1 MPKVEFNKI
10 PQIKIGE
17 NGSPGKAFGGLIYSS
32 SLQIGVNGEPTRLT
46 LNIVPD
52 DSESVGGDE
61 RTVPRDFSITSRAL
75 KEVNRQ
81 SIFIGDDIEMKNMIP
96 VSYSKTK
103 DIGDKVLS
111 VVYTDGSV
119 LFDKVF
125 VGLINRHYQA
135 KTSNEFEYTI
145 RFDALCNSRHGKE
158 FASSNKPEVQG
169 QCDGKETKLISQMVL
184 DNEIYGTPQDAS
196 KYWVESGDLPVWVKN
211 KATGELDDDG
221 NEITFSGAEIKR
233 TYLKAGDANKN
244 YEIFLPPE
252 GGDTEMQPKVGKSWA
267 DNLYDGALVVLGREE
282 FKESVCDAAM
292 NVSYSFSDLL
302 SAIKGLGIKI
312 SKAVD
317 EDGNDLEADSLFD
330 RNDQYFRSYSGTL
343 KEVLQK
349 WCSDMAFGFNFDYKA
364 QVPTIVG
371 VDLTEKGK
379 IDLDKVQKII
389 TNSEAGPRGSS
400 VVDGEGNALSGEDGS
415 TTERNYVI
423 ESSEENVSSEETYQQ
438 VYLSQYIKGS
448 KQRENAHKSVTQDW
462 FTNVDYIRLLGK
474 FGYRVQWGD
483 TALENPY
490 SLPVGSISPILHF
503 QDRVLFRT
511 AVEFMTSCGLMK
523 YNESLRTIFNM
534 RLAIAHSMQK
544 PKYRLVE
551 EDNTAESPF
560 SKFVPLGITGVVPL
574 TWTAGLG
581 PGGRKRIT
589 ENDYSIIADTI
600 NWDEKIQ
607 ERLQRGFVVK
617 NQGNLDPVYEFSAF
631 LGVYDR
637 SMEVRFSRLEQ
648 LIADFWGKIYRTGHT
663 YNAAHWECS
672 NTHRRDENVQYDPP
686 AGWSS
691 MYQEHTIGAVKD
703 ILENVVDLLRGDAYG
718 TDFLRTLEDAQQKL
732 FEACETSKDKREQAG
747 FYWFER
753 ADATWGTQS
762 SDVQR
767 MLNPWVLEMDPDSEA
782 ISTGGRKRANL
793 VQDYLPEAVPI
804 PGLAKAII
812 LADTNI
818 SNSLRTLMNSSKGE
832 LFLFFVPG
840 VQSSEVTPSGI
851 MINKGIDVT
860 DLGQISIRGS
870 GLSADTEYNIRRFGR
885 NYPCSSGTSLA
896 LQNTSKSCTGAG
908 DINAPG
914 YNRNYTSRNL
924 HEELSLLTNMCEKKA
939 AQELKFEEECKTICE
954 RSLLEDACGKCAE
967 DEIDFENKFNNKI
980 VSTPQGYVFCDAF
993 TLIRKNLPINGER
1006 WFYSDEEH
1014 DARGLNLLSSLKV
1027 IYPSRNSHGV
1037 VRKFISNISSISSG
1051 NRLVLGGQIGKNS
1064 TRRIRFLEKNV
1075 TGDLEQYYEG
1085 RDADSQQML
1094 NGKTPF
1100 TAEQI
1105 RLLLLSTDG
1114 DPIRTKTLKEYHD
1127 FLEENIKIEVLEP
1140 VKNLSFKLAMGKNLP
1155 PAVSK
1160 LLTVRNG
1167 LSSFSYSIGSGGFT
1181 IGLNF
1186 SDRPPTLPEL
1196 GVSMKDMGPAFSNP
1210 SSTQSLH

>member
-10 PQIKIGE
+10 PQIKIGK

-32 SLQIGVNGEPTRLT
+32 NLHVGVNGEPTRLT

-52 DSESVGGDE
+52 DSPPIGSEE
-61 RTVPRDFSITSRAL
+61 RTIPKDFSITPRIL

-103 DIGDKVLS
+103 DIGDKILS
-111 VVYTDGSV
+111 VVYTDGSI

-158 FASSNKPEVQG
+158 FEITRPEVQG

-184 DNEIYGTPQDAS
+184 DNEVYGTPQDAS
-196 KYWVESGDLPVWVKN
+196 KYWVNPGDLPTWVKDEIIG
-211 KATGELDDDG
+211 KDDDDKD
-221 NEITFSGAEIKR
+221 ILFSGAKIKR

-252 GGDTEMQPKVGKSWA
+252 GGDTQMQPKVGKSWA
-267 DNLYDGALVVLGREE
+267 DNLYDGALIVLGREE
-282 FKESVCDAAM
+282 FKESVCDASM

-317 EDGNDLEADSLFD
+317 ENGDDLQTDSLFD

-343 KEVLQK
+343 KEVLQR
-349 WCSDMAFGFNFDYKA
+349 WCSDMAFGFNFDYREE
-364 QVPTIVG
+364 VPTIVG

-400 VVDGEGNALSGEDGS
+400 VIDGEGDVASS

-438 VYLSQYIKGS
+438 VYISQYIKGS
-448 KQRENAHKSVTQDW
+448 KQRDNTHKSVTQDW
-462 FTNVDYIRLLGK
+462 FTNVDFIRLLGQ
-474 FGYRVQWGD
+474 FGYRVQRGHNP
-483 TALENPY
+483 LEANGNPIGT
-490 SLPVGSISPILHF
+490 LDKAKLKF

-523 YNESLRTIFNM
+523 YNESLRTIFNV
-534 RLAIAHSMQK
+534 RLAIAHSMQL

-551 EDNTAESPF
+551 EDGRAESPF
-560 SKFVPLGITGVVPL
+560 SKFIPLGITGVVPL
-574 TWTAGLG
+574 TWNTGLG
-581 PGGRKRIT
+581 IGGKKKIT

-607 ERLQRGFVVK
+607 ERLQRGYVVK
-617 NQGNLDPVYEFSAF
+617 NSGSLEPVFEFSAF

-637 SMEVRFSRLEQ
+637 SMEVRFSRLEH
-648 LIADFWGKIYRTGHT
+648 LVAEFWGKLYRTGNT
-663 YNAAHWECS
+663 YNAEHWECS
-672 NTHRRDENVQYDPP
+672 NTHRRDENVKYDPP
-686 AGWSS
+686 AGWSN
-691 MYQEHTIGAVKD
+691 MYQEHSIGSIKD
-703 ILENVVDLLRGDAYG
+703 ILESVVDLLTGDEYG
-718 TDFLRTLEDAQQKL
+718 TEFLKTLTDAQQKL
-732 FEACETSKDKREQAG
+732 SEACESSKEVREQSG

-753 ADATWGTQS
+753 GDATWSTQAA
-762 SDVQR
+762 DVQR
-767 MLNPWVLEMDPDSEA
+767 MLNPWQVEMNPDSET
-782 ISTGGRKRANL
+782 ISTGGRKKANL

-812 LADTNI
+812 LSDANI
-818 SNSLRTLMNSSKGE
+818 SNSLRTLMNTSKGE
-832 LFLFFVPG
+832 LYLFFVPG
-840 VQSSEVTPSGI
+840 VQSSEVTPAGF
-851 MINKGIDVT
+851 MINKEVNVT
-860 DLGQISIRGS
+860 DLGQVSIMGS
-870 GLSADTEYNIRRFGR
+870 GLSADTEYNVRRFSR
-885 NYPCSSGTSLA
+885 NFPCHSGTSLESV
-896 LQNTSKSCTGAG
+896 NTTELSCTGAG
-908 DINAPG
+908 DISAPG
-914 YNRNYTSRNL
+914 YHRNYMTRNL
-924 HEELSLLTNMCEKKA
+924 FEELSLLTSMCDKQA
-939 AQELKFEEECKTICE
+939 VQESKFEEECRTICE

-967 DEIDFENKFNNKI
+967 DEIDFTDKFNNKI
-980 VSTPQGYVFCDAF
+980 ISTPQGYVFCDAF
-993 TLIRKNLPINGER
+993 TLIRKNTMFGGKL
-1006 WFYSDEEH
+1006 FYSDLEH
-1014 DARGLNLLSSLKV
+1014 SNDGEQVIPEVKI
-1027 IYPSRNSHGV
+1027 IYPSRNAHGV
-1037 VRKFISNISSISSG
+1037 VRKFTSNITSISNG
-1051 NRLVLGGQIGKNS
+1051 NRLVLGGEIKKNP
-1064 TRRIRFLEKNV
+1064 TRRIRFLEKNI
-1075 TGDLEQYYEG
+1075 TGDLEQFHEG
-1085 RDADSQQML
+1085 REGQQMV
-1094 NGKTPF
+1094 NGKTNF
-1100 TAEQI
+1100 TPEQI
-1105 RLLLLSTDG
+1105 RNIILTTDG
-1114 DPIRTKTLKEYHD
+1114 SKIFARTLREYHD

-1140 VKNLSFKLAMGKNLP
+1140 VKNLSFKLAMGKKLP
-1155 PAVSK
+1155 AAVSN

-1167 LSSFSYSIGSGGFT
+1167 LGSFSYSIGANGFT

-1186 SDRPPTLPEL
+1186 NDRPPTLPEL
-1196 GVSMKDMGPAFSNP
+1196 EVTMRDLGPAFSNP
-1210 SSTQSLH
+1210 TSTQSLH